1 MQATYAKQ
9 NRIREVINLYLF
21 KCGRRLRV
29 ENFDRMTTVS
39 GGVSELRER
48 EKGQEKQSR
57 RKGEER
63 GRERWSFN

>member
-48 EKGQEKQSR
+48 KGAGKAVA
-57 RKGEER
+57 KER
-63 GRERWSFN
+63 GRKRTREMEL